1 MRRGIVLPSWGD
13 GTGCVSSGDA
23 VGWLWDALPRLLCAG
38 LWLNSGSGWQSSL
51 LPRISPGASLT
62 LPGAHLRHR
71 VRHYLTHLSFFELPG
86 PSGTWTLEL
95 HHSCCFQHLLFL
107 IQTYK

>member
-1 MRRGIVLPSWGD
+1 MGR
-13 GTGCVSSGDA
+13 
-23 VGWLWDALPRLLCAG
+23 LWDALPRLLCAG

-71 VRHYLTHLSFFELPG
+71 VRHYLIHLSFFELPG

-95 HHSCCFQHLLFL
+95 HHSCWL
-107 IQTYK
+107 